1 MITNIDNLETLNSV
15 THQRFSSEDNTK
27 SIDFNYLAAY
37 VINTGDYSRF
47 RSHITNDSSL
57 SDYSDLILEETS
69 STLTA
74 FCTSS
79 SIIATLEL
87 YAPISEGV
95 DYFFFPFSKK
105 EFISTFFSDLLPSI
119 SESIFNLL
127 KSSGRITQI
136 GAGSGKAFVIKS
148 QEFTESHL
156 EMISTTNSPEEILSQ
171 ISLSISHLSNSL
183 VDNSYLLNQLN
194 QKDLKIQELNQEIID
209 LNKKIYSVYQ
219 TTWR

>member
-1 MITNIDNLETLNSV
+1 
-15 THQRFSSEDNTK
+15 
-27 SIDFNYLAAY
+27 
-37 VINTGDYSRF
+37 
-47 RSHITNDSSL
+47 
-57 SDYSDLILEETS
+57 
-69 STLTA
+69 
-74 FCTSS
+74 
-79 SIIATLEL
+79 L
-87 YAPISEGV
+87 YAPSSEGI

-183 VDNSYLLNQLN
+183 VDNSYLLNQLDL
-194 QKDLKIQELNQEIID
+194 KDLKIKELNQQIDD

>member
-1 MITNIDNLETLNSV
+1 MITNIDTLEILNSV
-15 THQRFSSEDNTK
+15 TCQRFSSEDNLK

-37 VINTGDYSRF
+37 VINAGDYSRF
-47 RSHITNDSSL
+47 RSYIANDNSL
-57 SDYSDLILEETS
+57 SNYSDLILNEN
-69 STLTA
+69 STTLEA
-74 FCTSS
+74 LCMSP
-79 SIIATLEL
+79 SIVSTLEL
-87 YAPISEGV
+87 YAPYSEGV

-119 SESIFNLL
+119 SDSIFNLL

-136 GAGSGKAFVIKS
+136 GAGSGKGFVIKS

-156 EMISTTNSPEEILSQ
+156 EMISNINSPEEIVSQ
-171 ISLSISHLSNSL
+171 IALSISHLSNSL
-183 VDNSYLLNQLN
+183 VDNSYLLDQLH
-194 QKDLKIQELNQEIID
+194 QKDIRIQELNQEIID

>member
-1 MITNIDNLETLNSV
+1 MITNIDNLETLNSI
-15 THQRFSSEDNTK
+15 TYQRFSSEHNTK
-27 SIDFNYLAAY
+27 STEFNCLAAH

-47 RSHITNDSSL
+47 RSYLADGSSL
-57 SDYSDLILEETS
+57 SDYSDLISEDTS
-69 STLTA
+69 LTA
-74 FCTSS
+74 LCTSS
-79 SIIATLEL
+79 SIISTLEL
-87 YAPISEGV
+87 YAPSSEGI

-183 VDNSYLLNQLN
+183 VDNSYLLNQLDL
-194 QKDLKIQELNQEIID
+194 KDLKIKELNQQIDD